1 MENNNSIFV
10 QAKIEYTKQLVNT
23 LKSPIYDGIK
33 SIYEDAKEIYKSNSS
48 TSLLYIFRTL
58 LEKIPEWNNELI
70 INETDRIIECS
81 KCDWLDELVTAVYIS
96 HTKILMSSKSRFY

>member
-33 SIYEDAKEIYKSNSS
+33 SIYEDAKEIYKSNV
-48 TSLLYIFRTL
+48 
-58 LEKIPEWNNELI
+58 NI
-70 INETDRIIECS
+70 IGIH
-81 KCDWLDELVTAVYIS
+81 V
-96 HTKILMSSKSRFY
+96 